1 MDGFFACITKDPFAE
16 VTQQSAISIYAPALH
31 GYSREIAL
39 ATAMLPLGN
48 LNAVTSE
55 RIASLADQAPKPAYC
70 GIFVLDPFIQW
81 TDFLAQI
88 KSAGFRGVCNFPT
101 LPEFGPEE
109 EQALAASGFS
119 FEHELEVLARFA
131 EEGMDIAVVCP
142 TQEAFGLARAKFQ
155 GREVPLCLSQNVDFS
170 GI

>member
-1 MDGFFACITKDPFAE
+1 MDGFFACIIEDPFAG
-16 VTQQSAISIYAPALH
+16 VTQQKEISIYAPALH

-48 LNAVTSE
+48 VNAVTSD
-55 RIASLADQAPKPAYC
+55 RIALLADQAPKSAYC
-70 GIFVLDPFIQW
+70 GIFALDPFVQW
-81 TDFLAQI
+81 TDFLARI
-88 KSAGFRGVCNFPT
+88 KLAGFRGVCNFPT

-119 FEHELEVLARFA
+119 FERELEVLARFA
-131 EEGMDIAVVCP
+131 EGGMDIAVVCP
-142 TQEAFGLARAKFQ
+142 TEEAIGLARVKFQ
-155 GREVPLCLSQNVDFS
+155 GREVPLCLSQNVNSS